1 MAALTTV
8 YWLCFGFGL
17 VYVVVSATLGAIGH
31 GLANVGGQDV
41 DASGHDFDASGHD
54 FDASGH
60 DFDASGHDF
69 DAAGHDVDA
78 GGAGSGELASAD
90 LSTDSTGLEAGA
102 TDETAAGHAGQ
113 SGHGAQYDT
122 HVMPSFSPFS
132 PLSIAGF
139 LAAFGGAGL
148 AATATQLNPLAT
160 LGIAAGGG
168 IVMGYLLYLL
178 IGKLLFSMQGS
189 SEAHQADMLGLDAEV
204 LTPVEH
210 ELSGEIAY
218 VLEGT
223 RYTAPA
229 RLASAGRVEKRENV
243 RIKAVQGNIVYVE
256 QKRKLLE

>member
-17 VYVVVSATLGAIGH
+17 VYVVVSATLGAVSH
-31 GLANVGGQDV
+31 GLAGGG
-41 DASGHDFDASGHD
+41 GHGAEAGGH
-54 FDASGH
+54 G
-60 DFDASGHDF
+60 F
-69 DAAGHDVDA
+69 DAAGHDADA
-78 GGAGSGELASAD
+78 GGHGLDAAGHDVEAGGVESDELAGADLSAGSGLDVHAD
-90 LSTDSTGLEAGA
+90 
-102 TDETAAGHAGQ
+102 AGHAGAY
-113 SGHGAQYDT
+113 ST

-148 AATATQLNPLAT
+148 AATATALHPLAT

-168 IVMGYLLYLL
+168 LAMGYLLYLL

-189 SEAHQADMLGLDAEV
+189 SEAHQADMLGLEAEV

-229 RLASAGRVEKRENV
+229 RLAQAGRVEKRQTV